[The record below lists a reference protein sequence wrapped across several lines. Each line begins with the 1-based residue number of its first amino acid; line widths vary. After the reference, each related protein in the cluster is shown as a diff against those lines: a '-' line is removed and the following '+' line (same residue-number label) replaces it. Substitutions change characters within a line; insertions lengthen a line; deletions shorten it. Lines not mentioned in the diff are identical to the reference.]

1 MAPAALPCPP
11 DCPALARA
19 ETWLPCQPR
28 LPERPPWE
36 LQRLMLETGRLDL
49 TGVGECMFPAV
60 KPGDRLVPQP
70 QPVENFRVGQVAVIR
85 RNGSLFGHRVIQTG
99 SDERGAFIVTQGD
112 NNGGNDGPSYA
123 EDVLGVVGAVF
134 RGGRRLA
141 EEDLVPRPARA
152 ARAALWLRQP
162 RQALR
167 GTALSALRIAQRVP
181 GYRLAAG
188 VVFRGTVEKMALD
201 MRLPLGLGVLSALL
215 RKVDEPDLSAFCLQA
230 RDDAWLLRATLNNKM
245 HARLKFMRA
254 RGMMKDEITQGC
266 TLEGWWLT
274 GLDISLRWARCGL
287 EQRLLR
293 AAGGVLTRSGVEALW
308 VREVPE
314 LEPFWRRWP
323 VIQQAAD
330 VPARKVAVKSLNG

>member
-1 MAPAALPCPP
+1 MAAAALPCPP

-19 ETWLPCQPR
+19 ESWLPCQPR
-28 LPERPPWE
+28 LPERLPWE

-49 TGVGECMFPAV
+49 TGAGECMFPAV
-60 KPGDRLVPQP
+60 QPGDRLVPLAQP
-70 QPVENFRVGQVAVIR
+70 AADFHVGQVAVIR
-85 RNGSLFGHRVIQTG
+85 RNGILLGHRVVETG
-99 SDERGAFIVTQGD
+99 SDEHGAYIVTQGD
-112 NNGGNDGPSYA
+112 NNAGNDGRSYDA
-123 EDVLGVVGAVF
+123 DVLGVVRAVF

-141 EEDLVPRPARA
+141 EEELAPRAPGAG
-152 ARAALWLRQP
+152 LWLRQP

-167 GTALSALRIAQRVP
+167 DAALATLRAAQRLP
-181 GYRLAAG
+181 GYRPAAG
-188 VVFRGTVEKMALD
+188 MVFRSTVNQMALD
-201 MRLPLGLGVLSALL
+201 MRLPLGLGALSALL
-215 RKVDEPDLSAFCLQA
+215 RKVEEPDLSAFCLKE

-254 RGMMKDEITQGC
+254 RRTMKDEISQGC
-266 TLEGWWLT
+266 TLDGWWLT

-287 EQRLLR
+287 EERLLR
-293 AAGGVLTRSGVEALW
+293 ASAEVLERSGVESIW

-330 VPARKVAVKSLNG
+330 IPARKVAVKSLNG

>member
-1 MAPAALPCPP
+1 MALTAVPCPP

-19 ETWLPCQPR
+19 EAWLPCQPS

-60 KPGDRLVPQP
+60 KPGDRLIPLEQP
-70 QPVENFRVGQVAVIR
+70 AADFQVGQVAVIR
-85 RNGSLFGHRVIQTG
+85 RSGVLFGHRVIEVG
-99 SDERGAFIVTQGD
+99 SDEHGAYIITQGD
-112 NNGGNDGPSYA
+112 NNAGNDGRSYDG
-123 EDVLGVVGAVF
+123 DVLGVVRAVF
-134 RGGRRLA
+134 RGGRQLA
-141 EEDLVPRPARA
+141 EEELAPRAPGAE
-152 ARAALWLRQP
+152 LWLRQP

-167 GTALSALRIAQRVP
+167 GTALAVLRSAQRLP

-188 VVFRGTVEKMALD
+188 VVFGVTVKRMALD
-201 MRLPLGLGVLSALL
+201 MRLPLGLGALSALL
-215 RKVDEPDLSAFCLQA
+215 RKVDELDLSTFYLKD

-254 RGMMKDEITQGC
+254 RRTMRDEITGC
-266 TLEGWWLT
+266 TLDGWWLT

-287 EQRLLR
+287 EERLLR
-293 AAGGVLTRSGVEALW
+293 TAAGVLTRSGVESIW

-323 VIQQAAD
+323 VIAHAAD
-330 VPARKVAVKSLNG
+330 VPARKVAVKSLMR